1 MGDDVKVTVIIPAY
15 NMGEYIGSAISTVLN
30 GSFSEVEVLVVDD
43 GSTDH
48 TETVVS
54 RFVDSTSPTYDP
66 RVRYIRQKNQGKP
79 AAVNR
84 GFRLAQ
90 GEYVTILDAD
100 DELPPGGIKD
110 RYDVAT
116 ATSPPADCVVGPF
129 VIIDDQ
135 GEPVGQRSVPGIRT
149 PEHLLRKYFLSYL
162 TPFHLN
168 ACLFHSRLVN
178 RVGRIDTELTR
189 CEDIDYAIRLLKS
202 VRNLR
207 VLDVPVYRYRKY
219 RDSMKE
225 RIRMRWLTLKKRQVV
240 LARHAPFL
248 LKPAAITIGIA
259 VDTLKLLYEVM
270 VGNYHS

>member
-1 MGDDVKVTVIIPAY
+1 MGVDVKVTVIIPSY

-48 TETVVS
+48 TENVVS
-54 RFVDSTSPTYDP
+54 RFVDSTSPTYDS

-129 VIIDDQ
+129 VIINDQ
-135 GEPVGQRSVPGIRT
+135 GERVGHRSVPGAQT

-168 ACLFHSRLVN
+168 ACLIHRRLVK
-178 RVGRIDTELTR
+178 RVGKIDTELNR

-207 VLDVPVYRYRKY
+207 VLEVPVYRYRKY

-225 RIRMRWLTLKKRQVV
+225 RIRMRWVTLKKRQVV

-259 VDTLKLLYEVM
+259 VDTLKLLYEVI